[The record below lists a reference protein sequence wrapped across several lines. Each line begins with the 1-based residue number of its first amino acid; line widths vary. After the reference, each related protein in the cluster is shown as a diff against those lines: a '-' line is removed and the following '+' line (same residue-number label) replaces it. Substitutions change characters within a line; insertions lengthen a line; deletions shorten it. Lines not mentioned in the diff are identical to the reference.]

1 MVYKPLSEEQILQ
14 WAHAHY
20 KRTGQ
25 WPKYDSGKIKGGDG
39 ETWASINQDLRKG
52 LRGLSGNTTLAR
64 LLSDHCG
71 ARSSSL
77 PSLLTYEMIL
87 QWADVHFTKN
97 GRWPKANSGPVL
109 GAPGETWYNIR
120 QALAK
125 GLRGLPK
132 GLTLPQLLENE
143 RDVRNIRNLPKLNER
158 QIFEWA
164 EAHYKQHGSWPS
176 YSSGPVDG
184 VQGETWRNIDQSLR
198 RGIRGL
204 KKKTSLTK
212 LLSDYQRKQRSKIV
226 GRVPKPRTRKAAAV
240 LDAAVLDA
248 AVPVGVAESATQVA
262 TLLPTAAA
270 GKHSARAGGKA
281 KTKPKPR

>member
-14 WAHAHY
+14 WAHAHC

-64 LLSDHCG
+64 FLANHCG

-77 PSLLTYEMIL
+77 PPLLTYEMIL
-87 QWADVHFTKN
+87 QWADVHFAKN
-97 GRWPKANSGPVL
+97 GRWPKASSGPVL

-132 GLTLPQLLENE
+132 EFTLPQLLEKDRE
-143 RDVRNIRNLPKLNER
+143 VRNIRNLTKLNER

-164 EAHYKQHGSWPS
+164 DAHHKQHGSWPS

-212 LLSDYQRKQRSKIV
+212 LLSDSQRKQRAKVV
-226 GRVPKPRTRKAAAV
+226 GRLPKPRTRKA
-240 LDAAVLDA
+240 AAVLDA

-262 TLLPTAAA
+262 TLLPMATA
-270 GKHSARAGGKA
+270 GNYPARAGGKA